1 METLEETERFLDEKA
16 EELNFA
22 KSMDRNEMY
31 KLLISYGNE
40 LPEFP
45 EELMTEENF
54 VKGCTSNVYI
64 HAGLKDEKISYT
76 GKADAMI
83 VKGYL
88 AILIKALSGLKPEE
102 VLKSES
108 LIERFTETTDVK
120 ASLTP
125 SRANAFSNI
134 YRTMKEKAKE
144 CAQHPNT

>member
-1 METLEETERFLDEKA
+1 MESLEDTEKFLTDKS

-45 EELMTEENF
+45 EEHMIEENF

-64 HAGLKDEKISYT
+64 HSELKEGRVYYT
-76 GKADAMI
+76 GKSDAMI
-83 VKGYL
+83 VRGYL
-88 AILIKALSGLKPEE
+88 AILLEALSGLKPDD
-102 VLKSES
+102 VAKSEQ
-108 LIERFTETTDVK
+108 LIERFTLDTDVK

-125 SRANAFSNI
+125 SRANAFGNI
-134 YRTMKEKAKE
+134 YKMMREKAKK
-144 CAQHPNT
+144 HSG